1 MEEVGT
7 EDLCDSTTGRDLGRS
22 ELATGWPVLL
32 AATLGCGAGLSSLPF
47 YSLGTFIALLQQEF
61 GWARG
66 EISAAFLYLTLT
78 LALTAPALGWLLD
91 RIGPRKIA
99 MVAIPC
105 FAAVLFAIS
114 RFDGPLTAFH
124 SLFAI
129 AALAGGGTCP
139 ILYTRA
145 VNAQFNRMRG
155 LALGITLGGMG
166 VVAIVLR
173 HCSRSSSPSMAGGP
187 AICCWPASPWCPGSS
202 W

>member
-1 MEEVGT
+1 MHDVRL
-7 EDLCDSTTGRDLGRS
+7 DAASDSTAKA
-22 ELATGWPVLL
+22 ELSAGWPVLL

-47 YSLGTFIALLQQEF
+47 YSLGTFIAPLQQEF

-139 ILYTRA
+139 ILL
-145 VNAQFNRMRG
+145 RG
-155 LALGITLGGMG
+155 RSMPGFIRCGGWPS
-166 VVAIVLR
+166 A
-173 HCSRSSSPSMAGGP
+173 SR
-187 AICCWPASPWCPGSS
+187 WPAWGLPRSC
-202 W
+202 